1 MNKVSHAAREAGSF
15 WWKDVIHLHVIFPT
29 IARCETGDGATVCF
43 WDDLWDESILSQDFP
58 RLVSFA
64 MNADA
69 SVKEIMQ
76 AENLDDIFFLP
87 LSQ

>member
-1 MNKVSHAAREAGSF
+1 
-15 WWKDVIHLHVIFPT
+15 
-29 IARCETGDGATVCF
+29 
-43 WDDLWDESILSQDFP
+43 
-58 RLVSFA
+58 